1 MSKIATKLQV
11 EQGMAL
17 LVVYHKVHDYAAWR
31 PAYDA
36 HEPARAA
43 AGISNGRVFRRAE
56 DPNDLVILLDVD
68 DVDRAR
74 AWAASADLKAAMQN
88 AGVVG
93 EPVIHIV
100 V

>member
-1 MSKIATKLQV
+1 MSGMPEKLQV
-11 EQGMAL
+11 AKDMAL
-17 LVVYHKVHDYAAWR
+17 LVIYHKVRDYATWR

-36 HEPARAA
+36 HEPARTS

-56 DPNDLVILLDVD
+56 DPNDLVILLDVA
-68 DVDRAR
+68 DVDRAG
-74 AWAASADLKAAMQN
+74 AWAAGAELKAAMQN

-100 V
+100 A